1 MLFVSMTNT
10 LSPAV
15 LRLILYCSTPP
26 KSTFSTRELALFRLE
41 PERERERERERE
53 DSYASYDSGGSEGW
67 FSDIVLSHNGY
78 IIA

>member
-41 PERERERERERE
+41 PERERERERE
-53 DSYASYDSGGSEGW
+53 DSYASYDSGSSEG
-67 FSDIVLSHNGY
+67 
-78 IIA
+78 

>member
-15 LRLILYCSTPP
+15 LLRLILYCSTPP

-41 PERERERERERE
+41 PERERERERE
-53 DSYASYDSGGSEGW
+53 DSYASYDSGGSEG
-67 FSDIVLSHNGY
+67 
-78 IIA
+78 